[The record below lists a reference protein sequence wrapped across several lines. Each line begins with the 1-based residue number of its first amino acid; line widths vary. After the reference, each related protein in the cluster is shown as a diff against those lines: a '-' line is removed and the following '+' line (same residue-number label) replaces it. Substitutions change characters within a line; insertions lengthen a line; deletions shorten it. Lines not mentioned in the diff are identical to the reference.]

1 MGFVSFRCD
10 RVFRVQPFFDTRGA
24 TATEAVTIHARN
36 LTRRNFATRVVGR
49 DRGKPLRETR
59 YSPEPVIALPFANY
73 GKVTFVVSTG
83 SEARALNARVTAEFV
98 AGIFKTRGYP
108 PLGACYVKH
117 WLVSLSVSP
126 Y

>member
-1 MGFVSFRCD
+1 
-10 RVFRVQPFFDTRGA
+10 
-24 TATEAVTIHARN
+24 VTIRARN
-36 LTRRNFATRVVGR
+36 LTRRNFAKRVVGR
-49 DRGKPLRETR
+49 NRGRPLRETR
-59 YSPEPVIALPFANY
+59 YSPEPMIALPFANY

-83 SEARALNARVTAEFV
+83 SEARALNAHVTAQFV
-98 AGIFKTRGYP
+98 AGIFKTSGHP